1 MEIGT
6 NEFDD
11 LDDFE
16 TQDEQNTESVE
27 ESSQEVKPEEE
38 DFISSL
44 LKQQGIT
51 DKNKIKF
58 ENEEGSIEEVAWDS
72 LSNEDKF
79 NILNSSKDDSDDL
92 DDAEIDL
99 INAIRESKM
108 SPSDYMNYIS
118 ERSIDNYLNNLETPQ
133 YVVDQYSD
141 DDLFKADFMARLNAT
156 EEEAEEALEKSKSN
170 EELYKKEIDAIRN
183 EYKQIEEDKIHQEQY
198 AQQQEEQERYNQFTN
213 SVVNEINN
221 FNDFN
226 GVELNLEND
235 DMQMLYDFITGTDAA
250 GNNHFAKALSDPRI
264 LVRTAWLAL
273 NGEQMIDD
281 ITSYYNKEITKVRK
295 DAYQKGRKSVQDKQ
309 NKVIYR
315 SKSKQQAVDDLDDFD

>member
-72 LSNEDKF
+72 LNNEDKF

>member
-92 DDAEIDL
+92 DDSEIDL

>member
-118 ERSIDNYLNNLETPQ
+118 KRSIDNYLNNLETPQ